1 MEGFRGRGNL
11 KLSLNGRFQEE
22 GELEI
27 FSEWKVSGG
36 EET

>member
-11 KLSLNGRFQEE
+11 KFSLIGKFQEE
-22 GELEI
+22 RKLEI
-27 FSEWKVSGG
+27 ISDWKVSGG